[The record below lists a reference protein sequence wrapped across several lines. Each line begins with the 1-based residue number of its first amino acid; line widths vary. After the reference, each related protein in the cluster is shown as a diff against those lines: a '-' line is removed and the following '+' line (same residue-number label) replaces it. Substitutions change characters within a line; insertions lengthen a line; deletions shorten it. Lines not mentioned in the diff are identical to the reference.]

1 MQNSLY
7 RYSAVDSRS
16 LENLR
21 NNLFYF
27 SSPASFNDPFDC
39 KSLFTLEGSSDND
52 WRLFFNRSLEHN
64 EPQFSKEQRLRKVE
78 QLIQSGIHRDK
89 KEQAEQLRVWGEILK
104 EKSNELGLVCL
115 SQNRNDILMWS
126 HYANKHYGFCLEFDK
141 SILDTVFYCSKVRYK
156 QKYPTFKEF
165 VASFRKTDITELHRI
180 FLLTKS
186 KHWKYEKEFRLIS
199 EPNSRTDKP
208 GERKF
213 EYPEESLVGIIWG
226 CQMTEKDKE
235 KVRNALTGKSTPI
248 SYYQAKKSD
257 SAYTL
262 KIEKA

>member
-7 RYSAVDSRS
+7 RYRAVDSRS

-27 SSPASFNDPFDC
+27 SSPATFNDPFDC
-39 KSLFTLEGSSDND
+39 KSLFTLEGSSDDD
-52 WRLFFNRSLEHN
+52 WRLFFNRSLEYN
-64 EPQFSKEQRLRKVE
+64 EPQFSKEQRLKKVE
-78 QLIQSGIHRDK
+78 QHIQNGIHRDK
-89 KEQAEQLRVWGEILK
+89 KIQAEEFKKLTLAA
-104 EKSNELGLVCL
+104 NELGIVCL
-115 SQNRNDILMWS
+115 SQNRDNILMWS
-126 HYANKHYGFCLEFDK
+126 HYANKHKGFCLEFDK
-141 SILDTVFYCSKVRYK
+141 SILETYFRCSKVHYK

-165 VASFRKTDITELHRI
+165 VALSCKTDITELRNL
-180 FLLTKS
+180 FLFTKS
-186 KHWKYEKEFRLIS
+186 KDWEYEKEFRLIS
-199 EPNSRTDKP
+199 EPDSRTDKP
-208 GERKF
+208 WKRKI

-226 CQMTEKDKE
+226 CRMTEKDKE

-257 SAYTL
+257 RAYSL